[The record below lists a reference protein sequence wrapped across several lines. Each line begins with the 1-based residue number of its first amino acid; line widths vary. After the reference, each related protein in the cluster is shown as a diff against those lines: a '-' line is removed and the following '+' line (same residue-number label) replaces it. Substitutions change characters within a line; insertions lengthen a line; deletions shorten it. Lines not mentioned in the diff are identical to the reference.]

1 MKNRP
6 TVSLPDFSAVI
17 GKERIAPRGCKAT
30 NVNLARHNI
39 LTVTKCTSIRLICR
53 FRGAFFGFRNILAIM
68 LIKPLWSFEPSFI
81 PETGSPSLKS
91 EKILRL
97 GS

>member
-30 NVNLARHNI
+30 NVKPCPPYI
-39 LTVTKCTSIRLICR
+39 LLVTNCTSVRLICR